1 MENYDTFVRNRL
13 SHFRNNEEKHEM
25 PTSSAIRFFGA
36 PILPPVLTG
45 TQREEM
51 KQDRETALKDA
62 VTRRLKS
69 NQRLAYVKTILRSV
83 QTRTSP
89 TLEDLLEELKL
100 GGKSFDS
107 TDSSESSQQSANTV
121 AEKNNSRIYPLLS
134 TTNDALSN
142 CHMISEQNHK
152 VGCHVEQS
160 EKQQLSQPETLN
172 SMNHCSV
179 ALGSVLNL
187 ITEDDTVLSESL
199 DISSVCHDPQDT
211 NNSKDFF
218 LPETSKTIARMPDI
232 ISYPPIDGEELERS
246 GHESSFFHDFLAMN
260 DNSFNVYPDDSFRS
274 VNSQIDI
281 AESQCDLLS
290 SAFHNT
296 EEGQKMKTGVG
307 PLPML
312 DSLNMTKSPELPQRP
327 IVHGSCNDHLK
338 QNNPRNV
345 EPAGTQVP
353 KSQSPSANRPSL
365 QDMLRQSQEYR
376 REQRLLRNQGKKARI
391 QEQALEKPR
400 VEERSL
406 SDKENN
412 EFHFKSREGRK
423 TKEKRFF
430 KTMNAACT
438 KLNEM
443 KNPMFV
449 NELICKKA
457 NLDSE
462 FITIPRPQHLLQSQ
476 TQEVQYLTTNTDLIT
491 SFEGH
496 GIYHSIPVP
505 LFCHSPVHNDASS
518 SLPNER
524 DNFRRKV
531 LINSSPTEDEH
542 NTEQHSEEPS
552 ITVESSQHI
561 NKLESCLST
570 LKELISDLGSSLVEI
585 EEKCDGD
592 SPDEG
597 NGIKQNQRSND
608 SPNGQSLDSSRSV
621 LENTDE
627 QINTNI
633 DNNPSIQEDKVE
645 ELNLAESSL
654 ANTFNLPGKIN
665 ENTYYMTSGQL
676 EISGK
681 QERPAVGKCNPV
693 SLNRPVLLKT
703 NSYDVARNSET
714 EGDQNSIIRISVNQS
729 LNVDT
734 LSEVWFLQGSG
745 SEQDS
750 NDQLAQEKGLTPVSV
765 VGRETVSSK
774 VKRRLLMHVT
784 DNNLDRTAAPC
795 SEALL
800 LLRQNC
806 NTSRASMAS
815 VERASHTEELKQVRA
830 AQVRAQNDE
839 HMRQQDELCQAL
851 AVRYCKLQ
859 SPYFPSS
866 LSGSCF
872 GDTMAFSKFSQPPSS
887 HLQRCLPLL
896 LAAVKGYLT
905 RRLLRT
911 EKVAQLV
918 RTIGDTQQFLQ
929 ALQLPSPRG
938 EICSKQDRL
947 LQQSVARQLRAA
959 RYDIYDIFF
968 SLSAG
973 ERMQLISLD
982 RELTK
987 QRVLKRQTGNTRCPK
1002 GKSYLPVT
1010 TQKLL
1015 QKKRGNTIPKKVSE
1029 KVSGVLLTEHKG
1041 GFTSDRSL
1049 ETKQGWLKTKSAR
1062 ASQRWHSCRP
1072 R

>member
-13 SHFRNNEEKHEM
+13 SHVRNNEEKHEM

-36 PILPPVLTG
+36 PILPPVLTD
-45 TQREEM
+45 TRREEM
-51 KQDRETALKDA
+51 KQHRETALKDA
-62 VTRRLKS
+62 VTRRLKI

-83 QTRTSP
+83 QTRNSP

-121 AEKNNSRIYPLLS
+121 AEKKNSLIYPLLS

-142 CHMISEQNHK
+142 CHMISEQNHM
-152 VGCHVEQS
+152 GGFHVEQS

-179 ALGSVLNL
+179 ASGSVLNL

-211 NNSKDFF
+211 NNSKDVF
-218 LPETSKTIARMPDI
+218 LHETSKTIARMPDI

-274 VNSQIDI
+274 VNGQIEI
-281 AESQCDLLS
+281 AESQCDLS
-290 SAFHNT
+290 STLHNT
-296 EEGQKMKTGVG
+296 EEGQKIKTGVG

-312 DSLNMTKSPELPQRP
+312 DSLNMTKSPELPQRS
-327 IVHGSCNDHLK
+327 IVHSSCTDHLK
-338 QNNPRNV
+338 QNDPRNV
-345 EPAGTQVP
+345 EPSCTQVA

-376 REQRLLRNQGKKARI
+376 QEQRLLRNQAKKARI

-400 VEERSL
+400 VEEKSL

-423 TKEKRFF
+423 TREKRFF

-438 KLNEM
+438 KLNE
-443 KNPMFV
+443 KNPLFV

-462 FITIPRPQHLLQSQ
+462 CITIPRPHHLLQSQ
-476 TQEVQYLTTNTDLIT
+476 TREVQYLTTNTDSIT

-505 LFCHSPVHNDASS
+505 LYCNSPVHNDASS
-518 SLPNER
+518 ILQNEG
-524 DNFRRKV
+524 DDFRRKV

-542 NTEQHSEEPS
+542 NVEQQTEEPS
-552 ITVESSQHI
+552 STVESSQHI
-561 NKLESCLST
+561 IKLESCLST
-570 LKELISDLGSSLVEI
+570 LKELISDLGSSIVDI
-585 EEKCDGD
+585 EEKCDVD

-608 SPNGQSLDSSRSV
+608 SPNGQSLDSSRSL

-627 QINTNI
+627 QINTYI
-633 DNNPSIQEDKVE
+633 DDNLSIQEDKAE
-645 ELNLAESSL
+645 ELNLADLSL
-654 ANTFNLPGKIN
+654 SNTFTLPGKNN
-665 ENTYYMTSGQL
+665 ENTSYYMTSGQL

-681 QERPAVGKCNPV
+681 QERAAECVLYVGKCNPV
-693 SLNRPVLLKT
+693 FLNRPTVLLKT
-703 NSYDVARNSET
+703 SSHDVARNSEA
-714 EGDQNSIIRISVNQS
+714 EGGQNSIIRLSVNQS

-734 LSEVWFLQGSG
+734 LSEVWLLQGSG
-745 SEQDS
+745 SQQDS

-765 VGRETVSSK
+765 VGRETVSSR

-784 DNNLDRTAAPC
+784 DNNLERIAAPC
-795 SEALL
+795 SEALSP
-800 LLRQNC
+800 LRQNY
-806 NTSRASMAS
+806 NTSTASIAS
-815 VERASHTEELKQVRA
+815 VELDSHTEEIKQVRA
-830 AQVRAQNDE
+830 AQVRAQNGE
-839 HMRQQDELCQAL
+839 HMRQQDELCQ
-851 AVRYCKLQ
+851 
-859 SPYFPSS
+859 
-866 LSGSCF
+866 
-872 GDTMAFSKFSQPPSS
+872 
-887 HLQRCLPLL
+887 
-896 LAAVKGYLT
+896 
-905 RRLLRT
+905 
-911 EKVAQLV
+911 
-918 RTIGDTQQFLQ
+918 DTQQFLQ

-968 SLSAG
+968 SMSSG
-973 ERMQLISLD
+973 ERMQLIGLD

-987 QRVLKRQTGNTRCPK
+987 QRVLKQQMGDTRCSK
-1002 GKSYLPVT
+1002 GKTSLPTT
-1010 TQKLL
+1010 TQKSL
-1015 QKKRGNTIPKKVSE
+1015 QKKKRQHNSE
-1029 KVSGVLLTEHKG
+1029 EGI
-1041 GFTSDRSL
+1041 R
-1049 ETKQGWLKTKSAR
+1049 KSEW
-1062 ASQRWHSCRP
+1062 SSFD
-1072 R
+1072 